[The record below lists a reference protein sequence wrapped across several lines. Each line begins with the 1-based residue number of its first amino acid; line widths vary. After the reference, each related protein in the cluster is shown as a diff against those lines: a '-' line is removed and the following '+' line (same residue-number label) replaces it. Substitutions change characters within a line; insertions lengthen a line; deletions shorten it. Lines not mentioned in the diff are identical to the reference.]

1 MKTTIVKLTLIAMLA
16 LLSTASRSEAQLDP
30 GTSGKPSV
38 QSGLKVS
45 LATPQALKGTNLNF
59 SSPEALRSFSIN
71 FAPVM
76 EMVSMLEG
84 RGAKVEASLSEH
96 KGLVLLN
103 LQVDGKPLEP
113 IVVECKDCIIVFEY

>member
-30 GTSGKPSV
+30 GTGGKPSV
-38 QSGLKVS
+38 QSGLNVS
-45 LATPQALKGTNLNF
+45 LAAPQALKGTNLNF

-76 EMVSMLEG
+76 EMMSMLEG

-103 LQVDGKPLEP
+103 LQVDGKSFEP
-113 IVVECKDCIIVFEY
+113 IVVECKDCIIIFEY